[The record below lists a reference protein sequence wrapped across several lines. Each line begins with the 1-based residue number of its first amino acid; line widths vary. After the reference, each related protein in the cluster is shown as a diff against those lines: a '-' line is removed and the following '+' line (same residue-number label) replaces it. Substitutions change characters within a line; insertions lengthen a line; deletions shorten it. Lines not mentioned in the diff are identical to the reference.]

1 MTVPTAVLMSD
12 FLAGRAQM
20 GTSLGFHIIFASLG
34 VGLPVAIAIAH
45 FIALRRNDAGWLR
58 LAARLTRALAV
69 LVVVGVISG
78 IVISVELI
86 LIWPQFAAKA
96 GPVIGLPFSLETY
109 AFFVEAIFL
118 SLYLF
123 ARDRLKPWAHW
134 ATMLPVCLGGLAS
147 AWIVVAANAW
157 MNTPVGFRY
166 VHGQFTHPNP
176 YRAIFNP
183 SMPAETFHM
192 ATSAYL
198 ATGLAIAAV
207 YATAMLRGRNTS
219 HERRG
224 LALGMAIA
232 AASIV
237 PLLLAGDLAGRTIA
251 EDQPVKLAA
260 AEALPHTGTHAPFTI
275 LGLADQ
281 NGHARFG
288 AIHIPDALS
297 LLVGRS
303 TSTRVIGLDSVPP
316 SLRPPVG
323 IVHSSFDLMILI
335 GVLLPL
341 AISAYWVSRWRRPR
355 WLSSRPLLVL
365 YALCGPLAFVAIE
378 AGWTVTEVGRQPW
391 IVYGLVHT
399 RAALTTSGLVGLLF
413 LLFSVLYLI
422 LSAVAIVAVR
432 SQLRLRPRRA
442 RPAPLPE
449 ASR

>member
-1 MTVPTAVLMSD
+1 MASQRVALMSS

-34 VGLPVAIAIAH
+34 VGLPAAIAIAH

-58 LAARLTRALAV
+58 LAARLTRALTV

-78 IVISVELI
+78 IVISIELI
-86 LIWPQFAAKA
+86 LIWPQFMAKA

-123 ARDRLKPWAHW
+123 ARDRLKPWVHW

-166 VHGQFTHPNP
+166 VHGRFTHPDP

-207 YATAMLRGRNTS
+207 YAVAMLRGRNTS

-224 LALGMAIA
+224 LALGMGIA
-232 AASIV
+232 AATVI
-237 PLLLAGDLAGRTIA
+237 PLGLAGDLAGRTVA

-260 AEALPHTGTHAPFTI
+260 AEALAHTRTHAPFTI
-275 LGLADQ
+275 GGLAGQ
-281 NGHARFG
+281 NGHTRFG
-288 AIHIPDALS
+288 IHIPDALS
-297 LLVGRS
+297 LLVGR
-303 TSTRVIGLDSVPP
+303 TASTRVIGLDSVRPA
-316 SLRPPVG
+316 LRPPVA
-323 IVHSSFDLMILI
+323 IVHSAFDVMILI

-341 AISAYWVSRWRRPR
+341 AIGVYWVSRWRRPR
-355 WLSSRPLLVL
+355 WLASRPLLAL
-365 YALCGPLAFVAIE
+365 YALSGPLAFVAIE

-399 RAALTTSGLVGLLF
+399 RAALTTSGLVGLTF
-413 LLFSVLYLI
+413 ALFSVLYLV
-422 LSAVAIVAVR
+422 LSAVTIVAVR
-432 SQLRLRPRRA
+432 SQLRLRTRRA
-442 RPAPLPE
+442 RA
-449 ASR
+449 ASVAASP

>member
-1 MTVPTAVLMSD
+1 MPVSN

-45 FIALRRNDAGWLR
+45 FIALRRDDAGWLR

-78 IVISVELI
+78 IVISIELV
-86 LIWPQFAAKA
+86 LIWPQFMAKA

-123 ARDRLKPWAHW
+123 ARDRLRPWVHW

-157 MNTPVGFRY
+157 MNTPAGFRY
-166 VHGQFTHPNP
+166 VHGRFTHPDP

-192 ATSAYL
+192 AASAYL

-207 YATAMLRGRNTS
+207 YATAMLRGRSTG

-237 PLLLAGDLAGRTIA
+237 PLGLAGDLAGRTIA
-251 EDQPVKLAA
+251 QDQPVKLAA
-260 AEALPHTGTHAPFTI
+260 AEALPHTTTHAPFTI
-275 LGLADQ
+275 LGLAGQD
-281 NGHARFG
+281 GHTRFG
-288 AIHIPDALS
+288 IHIPDALS

-303 TSTRVIGLDSVPP
+303 ASARVVGLGSVPP
-316 SLRPPVG
+316 NLRPPVA
-323 IVHSSFDLMILI
+323 IVHTAFDLMILI
-335 GVLLPL
+335 GALLGV
-341 AISAYWVSRWRRPR
+341 AIGAYWASRWRRPR
-355 WLSSRPLLVL
+355 WLSNRPLLIL
-365 YALCGPLAFVAIE
+365 YAVCGPLAFVAIE

-399 RAALTTSGLVGLLF
+399 RATLTNSGLVGLMF
-413 LLFSVLYLI
+413 ALFSVLYLI
-422 LSAVAIVAVR
+422 LSGVTIVAVR
-432 SQLRLRPRRA
+432 SQLRLRPGRA
-442 RPAPLPE
+442 RAASLPA